1 MLFWLLEDVPDK
13 ESLED
18 SQVPHVNKKDAD
30 AANSVED
37 TGLVDKV

>member
-18 SQVPHVNKKDAD
+18 SQVPHVDKKDAD
-30 AANSVED
+30 TANSVED